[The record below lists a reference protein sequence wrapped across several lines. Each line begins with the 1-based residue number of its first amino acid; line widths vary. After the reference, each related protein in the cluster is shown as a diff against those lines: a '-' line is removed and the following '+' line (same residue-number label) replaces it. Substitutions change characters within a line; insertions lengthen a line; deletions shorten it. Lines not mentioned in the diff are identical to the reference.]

1 MTDVSGAKCFGTN
14 IFGQLGDGTTT
25 NRASPVNVSGLE
37 SGVAAVAGGHNHTCA
52 LTTAGGVKCWG
63 DNSYGQLGDGT
74 TTDRT
79 TPVNVFGLGSGVT
92 AIAAGGFHTCAL
104 KAGGSLVCWGRNVY
118 GQVGDGASGEPNFR
132 TTPTAVVGMGSGV
145 AAVATGTFH
154 TCARTTGGA
163 VKCWGWNFYGQI
175 GDGTNLSRA
184 TPTTVAVSGVTLL
197 ETGST
202 HSCVIITGGSVTC
215 WGDNEFGQAGDGTTE
230 SVHAPVNVIGLPG
243 AVTTITGGSDH
254 TCAITEAG
262 GLLCWGRNDG
272 GQLGDGTGITSPA
285 PVSVLGLNPKPT
297 HTPTA
302 TPTRTP
308 TPTVTPTPKD
318 GAADT
323 DGDTVPNSTDLDDDN
338 DGCTDSAEVGSTAG
352 MGGLRNPHDVWDFFD
367 TPDPNA
373 LPERDKAHLVALYDG
388 EIAWTDSIVGRFGT
402 LQKIM
407 RATIDDLDDR
417 KRHIKL
423 SGDDIALLNPNTR
436 TCPIFRSRRDAA
448 VTKRIYRRIPILMDH
463 NRKAGGNPWG
473 IKFATMFHQT
483 NDAELF
489 IDPETLAKKGYRLE
503 GNRWTKKRRTY
514 LPLYEAKMFRLY
526 DHRHGT
532 VFIDES
538 NWINQGQTTEST
550 LVQHQNPEHVVL
562 PRWWAPEET
571 IRDRLGG
578 TTLPAM
584 LAFRDITRSTDD
596 RTMIATLLPFAGA
609 INTAPLMLSPVNP
622 RLLCCLLA
630 NLNSRVLDY
639 VA

>member
-1 MTDVSGAKCFGTN
+1 MLARRSLLILALATAITLTGTILGTRPDGARAFNIASISAAGFHTCALMTPGELKCWGGTVNGLMGDGAVTSSTAPLTLVGLESGVATVDAGAKHTCVVTEESGAKCWGTN

-25 NRASPVNVSGLE
+25 NRASPVNVSGLG

-118 GQVGDGASGEPNFR
+118 GQVGDGASGEPNLR
-132 TTPTAVVGMGSGV
+132 TTPVGVVGMGSGV

-154 TCARTTGGA
+154 TCARMTGGA

-184 TPTTVAVSGVTLL
+184 NPTTVAVSGVTLL

-230 SVHAPVNVIGLPG
+230 SINAPVNVIGLPG

-297 HTPTA
+297 RTPTA
-302 TPTRTP
+302 TPTSTP

-338 DGCTDSAEVGSTAG
+338 DGCTDSAEVGSTVAL
-352 MGGLRNPHDVWDFFD
+352 GGRRNPHDVWDFFD

-373 LPERDKAHLVALYDG
+373 LPERDKAITIADIFRVA
-388 EIAWTDSIVGRFGT
+388 GRFG
-402 LQKIM
+402 
-407 RATIDDLDDR
+407 ATDLDGTAPVNRNTSLFSTPGKSGYHPAFDR
-417 KRHIKL
+417 
-423 SGDDIALLNPNTR
+423 
-436 TCPIFRSRRDAA
+436 
-448 VTKRIYRRIPILMDH
+448 
-463 NRKAGGNPWG
+463 GG
-473 IKFATMFHQT
+473 Q
-483 NDAELF
+483 
-489 IDPETLAKKGYRLE
+489 
-503 GNRWTKKRRTY
+503 
-514 LPLYEAKMFRLY
+514 
-526 DHRHGT
+526 
-532 VFIDES
+532 
-538 NWINQGQTTEST
+538 
-550 LVQHQNPEHVVL
+550 
-562 PRWWAPEET
+562 
-571 IRDRLGG
+571 
-578 TTLPAM
+578 
-584 LAFRDITRSTDD
+584 
-596 RTMIATLLPFAGA
+596 AGA
-609 INTAPLMLSPVNP
+609 NVWNQAP
-622 RLLCCLLA
+622 A
-630 NLNSRVLDY
+630 DGAITITDIFA
-639 VA
+639 VAGQFGHDCS